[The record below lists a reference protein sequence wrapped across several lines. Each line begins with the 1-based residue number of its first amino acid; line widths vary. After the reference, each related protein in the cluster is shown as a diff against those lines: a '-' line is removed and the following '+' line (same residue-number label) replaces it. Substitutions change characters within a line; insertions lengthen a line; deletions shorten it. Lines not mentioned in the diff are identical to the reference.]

1 MHINLPGVS
10 SVAGV
15 DLSVTADSVS
25 LEVTGKYKLQL
36 PLRHKI
42 SDQQAT
48 AKFLTS
54 KQQLVLTLP
63 VALPATSQQASNEH
77 QQGQQLVQEVQQ
89 QPKRSGTPEQQ
100 QAWGK
105 GGEHATGSPQ
115 QPAVTP
121 TALVSTSPSNG
132 SAHPTCST
140 SPRCSLSKA
149 GSSDGLQQP
158 CADDAAA
165 AAADTSQPDAAGS
178 PHAPRADATIMQRQ
192 TSSKTQNQ
200 VKWEEL
206 HEQTDTSSH
215 QQDAST
221 TEATAS
227 AQQDAAVQLAAAAPV
242 PAMTK
247 AAAPLLRPR
256 LSSRLVST
264 LDFV

>member
-25 LEVTGKYKLQL
+25 LEVPGKYKLQL

-77 QQGQQLVQEVQQ
+77 QQGQQFVQEVQQ
-89 QPKRSGTPEQQ
+89 QPERSGTCEQQ

-105 GGEHATGSPQ
+105 GCEHATGSPQ
-115 QPAVTP
+115 QLAVAP
-121 TALVSTSPSNG
+121 TALVSTPLSNG
-132 SAHPTCST
+132 SAHPTCS
-140 SPRCSLSKA
+140 SPHGSLVKT

-165 AAADTSQPDAAGS
+165 AATSQSDAAGS
-178 PHAPRADATIMQRQ
+178 PHAPPAAATIMQPQ
-192 TSSKTQNQ
+192 TSRKTQNQ

-206 HEQTDTSSH
+206 HEQADTSSH
-215 QQDAST
+215 EQDAST

-227 AQQDAAVQLAAAAPV
+227 AQQDAAVQPAAAALV

-264 LDFV
+264 SDFV

>member
-25 LEVTGKYKLQL
+25 LEVPGKYKLQL

-63 VALPATSQQASNEH
+63 VALPATSLQASNEH
-77 QQGQQLVQEVQQ
+77 QQGQQLVQELQQ
-89 QPKRSGTPEQQ
+89 QPEQSGSQEQQ

-105 GGEHATGSPQ
+105 GCEHATGSPQ

-121 TALVSTSPSNG
+121 TDLVSTPLSNG
-132 SAHPTCST
+132 SAHPTCSSSHGSLANT
-140 SPRCSLSKA
+140 GCSN
-149 GSSDGLQQP
+149 GRQQP

-165 AAADTSQPDAAGS
+165 ATSQPDAAGS
-178 PHAPRADATIMQRQ
+178 SHAPPAAATIMQPQ

-206 HEQTDTSSH
+206 HEQADTSSH
-215 QQDAST
+215 EQDAST

-227 AQQDAAVQLAAAAPV
+227 SQQDAAVQPAAAALV

-247 AAAPLLRPR
+247 AAAPLLQPR
-256 LSSRLVST
+256 LSSRLVSSS
-264 LDFV
+264 DFV